1 MLVGLIELLN
11 CNLIRRFSFS
21 HCSDVDIEAQF
32 SINQSRADEITMR
45 EDYSSFHMPL
55 NDDGFGDIG
64 FDGSDFIRDGGVD
77 VRLMVVSISG
87 SDK

>member
-1 MLVGLIELLN
+1 
-11 CNLIRRFSFS
+11 
-21 HCSDVDIEAQF
+21 
-32 SINQSRADEITMR
+32 MR

-77 VRLMVVSISG
+77 VRMRAVSISG
-87 SDK
+87 SNK